1 MNQSF
6 NEFLFSQLQIKPE
19 EKEKI
24 LAKIEQTK
32 LPLITVLK
40 NAGIVEEKQ
49 LIELVAKYFGLP
61 LLERKH
67 YPREPLFLEEVSVA
81 FFKKYHILPI
91 KRTKEEIT
99 VAISNP
105 FNLSL
110 LTTIKQFFY
119 PLRVKF
125 SLGLTTDIDEA
136 IDRLYGERDI
146 EETIEE
152 AESEILDWEE
162 ESLRDM
168 ALEAPIVRL
177 VNMII
182 TKAVEMRASD
192 IHFEPFEKE
201 FKVRYRIDGI
211 LHEVETPPKRLQPA
225 IISRIKLIAGMNIA
239 ERRLPQDGRIKL
251 RLGGQEID
259 IRVSTV
265 PTIFGESV
273 VLRLLYP
280 EGREFRLDTLGLGFR
295 EFHLVQEKIYYPHGI
310 ILVTGP
316 TGSGKTTTLYA
327 ILKEIK
333 SPEKKIIT
341 VEDPVEYQIEGINQ
355 IQVRPELELN
365 FANILRSIVRQ
376 DPDVLLIGE
385 IRDKETAEIAIQS
398 ALTGHLV
405 FSTLHT
411 NDAATAITRLIDLGV
426 EPYLISASLLLI
438 VAQRLVRVLCSCCK
452 VAFEPEKVLIN
463 KMMSYFPPQLQ
474 TQIDWKN
481 LILYRSSGC
490 EECGYTGYKGRI
502 GVFEVM
508 EISERI
514 RSLIIEGADADT
526 VRQRAIVEGMAT
538 MTVDGLK
545 KVIGG
550 TTTLEEVLRVTRS

>member
-1 MNQSF
+1 MSESF
-6 NEFLFSQLQIKPE
+6 SEFLFSQLGIKPE
-19 EKEKI
+19 ERTRI
-24 LAKIEQTK
+24 LAKTEETK
-32 LPLITVLK
+32 LTLTKILK
-40 NAGIVEEKQ
+40 NIGIEEKRLME
-49 LIELVAKYFGLP
+49 LIAKYFDIP
-61 LLERKH
+61 FLERKH
-67 YPREPLFLEEVSVA
+67 YPKEPLILEEISVS
-81 FFKKYHILPI
+81 FLKRHCILPI
-91 KRTKEEIT
+91 RRTRDEVII
-99 VAISNP
+99 AISDP

-110 LTTIKQFFY
+110 ITNLKQYFQ
-119 PLRVKF
+119 PLKVKF
-125 SLGLTTDIDEA
+125 CLGLSEDIQEA
-136 IDRLYGERDI
+136 IDRLYGNENEI
-146 EETIEE
+146 QEAMEE
-152 AESEILDWEE
+152 AESEIREWEE
-162 ESLRDM
+162 ENLRDM

-182 TKAVEMRASD
+182 TRGVEMRASD

-211 LHEVETPPKRLQPA
+211 LHEAETPPKRLQPA

-280 EGREFRLDTLGLGFR
+280 EGREFKLDTLGLNLRDFN
-295 EFHLVQEKIYYPHGI
+295 LLQEKIYYPHGI

-355 IQVRPELELN
+355 IQVRHDLDLN
-365 FANILRSIVRQ
+365 FAKVLRSIVRQ

-385 IRDKETAEIAIQS
+385 IRDTETAEIAIQS

-411 NDAATAITRLIDLGV
+411 NDAPTAITRLIDLQV
-426 EPYLISASLLLI
+426 EPYLISSSILLVI
-438 VAQRLVRVLCSCCK
+438 AQRLVRVLCPHCK
-452 VAFEPEKVLIN
+452 VPFEPEKALVKRMI
-463 KMMSYFPPQLQ
+463 SYFPPQFQ

-481 LILYRSSGC
+481 LVLYRSVGC
-490 EECGYTGYKGRI
+490 EECAYTGYRGRI
-502 GVFEVM
+502 GIFEVM

-526 VRQRAIVEGMAT
+526 IRQRAIAEGMTT
-538 MTVDGLK
+538 MTVDGLQ
-545 KVIGG
+545 KVISGI
-550 TTTLEEVLRVTRS
+550 TTLEEVLRVTRL